1 MSSQSTGKFQVPLW
15 RIWVVYGL
23 LIAVVGVLTSRL
35 ITLQVLGRQA
45 WGAQAVDNYTDT
57 ISEPAPRG
65 IIYDRNGHI
74 LARNVA
80 SYNVVITPA
89 SLPDDDADIQHIYRE
104 LSTLID
110 VPVGGPV
117 TDASLDQAKLFAA
130 CVPGPPI
137 ADMVALGD
145 SLAPYSPVRIKCN
158 IGEELARVVSERS
171 VDWPGVTVEIEPI
184 RDYPT
189 GSLTA
194 HIARACRV
202 CPQFDPVQSR
212 LR

>member
-1 MSSQSTGKFQVPLW
+1 MSSQSKNKFQVPLW
-15 RIWVVYGL
+15 RILVVYGL
-23 LIAVVGVLTSRL
+23 LILVVGILTSRL
-35 ITLQVLGRQA
+35 IALQIV
-45 WGAQAVDNYTDT
+45 GAQTWNAQAIDNYTNT
-57 ISEPAPRG
+57 ISEPAARG

-89 SLPDDDADIQHIYRE
+89 GLPDDDGDIQHIYRE
-104 LSTLID
+104 LSELID

-117 TDASLDQAKLFAA
+117 TEASLDQAKLFAI

-158 IGEELARVVSERS
+158 IGEELARIVSERS
-171 VDWPGVTVEIEPI
+171 V
-184 RDYPT
+184 
-189 GSLTA
+189 
-194 HIARACRV
+194 
-202 CPQFDPVQSR
+202 
-212 LR
+212 